1 MKTNSTLITKLIAAT
16 CMFLALANVSLANEG
31 DKPAKKNAKVSASH
45 SFTIQLDNSANKVK
59 TVDSAFV
66 IFDKYDRTAAGFI
79 QQVVY
84 TDENSN
90 LILENIPEGKYFV
103 EIYTAG
109 LHKQHFSKVITITK
123 SNNSKKANKLT
134 ITLDHADIYVPG
146 AVAIPAENVKSFS
159 YVKN

>member
-1 MKTNSTLITKLIAAT
+1 MKTKSTLFAKLIVAT
-16 CMFLALANVSLANEG
+16 CMFLVLTNVSLANEG
-31 DKPAKKNAKVSASH
+31 DKPAKKNAKAAGS
-45 SFTIQLDNSANKVK
+45 SFTIQLDNSANKIK

-66 IFDKYDRTAAGFI
+66 IFDKYDRTGAGFI

-109 LHKQHFSKVITITK
+109 IQKQHFSKIITVSK
-123 SNNSKKANKLT
+123 NGSGKKANKLT
-134 ITLDHADIYVPG
+134 ITLEHADIFIPG
-146 AVAIPAENVKSFS
+146 QVSIPAENVKSFS

>member
-1 MKTNSTLITKLIAAT
+1 MKTNSTLFAKLIAAT
-16 CMFLALANVSLANEG
+16 CMFLALTNVSLANEG
-31 DKPAKKNAKVSASH
+31 DKPAKKNEKAATGH

-109 LHKQHFSKVITITK
+109 VHKQHFSKVITVTK
-123 SNNSKKANKLT
+123 SSNSKKANKLT